1 MCLLVAGIDNEDRF
15 GAIERSNGSHKRTF
29 EMRSLNLDQ
38 LRTLIAVSRLGSFSA
53 AGREL
58 NLTQPAI
65 SLQIRE
71 LEERIG
77 LKLLD
82 REGKQTRPTTAGRD
96 LIERAERIMA
106 EADGALAAMRG
117 HKEGHAGRV
126 HLGTGPTALAHILPP
141 VLQQLREKHP
151 DIELVVTTG
160 ATAEITERMLA
171 SVIDLGLT
179 ALPVN
184 EVEFDVVR
192 VRSDPMVAI
201 FAINDPHIPAVV
213 TPTAIAAWPLILEY
227 HRGKQ
232 LRLGRAW
239 LSAGGIAAKPAL
251 QFDGIEAIK
260 DAVAAGLGA
269 AIVPAPALDDGRSK
283 DRIAARP
290 LDPPLVRTLGLI
302 QRRDK
307 PDDPALRAVR
317 SVLLTLVDGSVDGE
331 DGRREGGRGAVPDAP
346 NRKVAQTRRQPK
358 SRTSKSGH

>member
-1 MCLLVAGIDNEDRF
+1 VPPLEIFVERNAGRVIPAGIDKEDLF
-15 GAIERSNGSHKRTF
+15 GAIEHSNGSHKRIL

-38 LRTLIAVSRLGSFSA
+38 LRTLIAVSKLGSFSA

-82 REGKQTRPTTAGRD
+82 RVGKQTRPTTAGRD

-106 EADGALAAMRG
+106 EADSALAAMRG

-126 HLGTGPTALAHILPP
+126 HLGTGPTALAYILPP

-184 EVEFDVVR
+184 EAEFDVVR

-201 FAINDPHIPAVV
+201 FAISDSDIPSVATPADMAVR
-213 TPTAIAAWPLILEY
+213 PLILEY

-239 LSAGGIAAKPAL
+239 LKAGGVSVKPAL

-269 AIVPAPALDDGRSK
+269 AIVPAPALSDGHSK
-283 DRIAARP
+283 SRIAARP

-317 SVLLTLVDGSVDGE
+317 NMLLTLVDGSVRDE
-331 DGRREGGRGAVPDAP
+331 
-346 NRKVAQTRRQPK
+346 
-358 SRTSKSGH
+358 

>member
-1 MCLLVAGIDNEDRF
+1 
-15 GAIERSNGSHKRTF
+15 
-29 EMRSLNLDQ
+29 MRSLNLDQ
-38 LRTLIAVSRLGSFSA
+38 LRTLIAVAKLGSFSA

-82 REGKQTRPTTAGRD
+82 RVGKQTRPTTAGRD

-126 HLGTGPTALAHILPP
+126 HLGTGPTALAYILPP
-141 VLQQLREKHP
+141 VLQRLREKHP

-160 ATAEITERMLA
+160 TTGEITERVLA
-171 SVIDLGLT
+171 GGMDLGLT

-192 VRSDPMVAI
+192 VRNDPMVAI
-201 FAINDPHIPAVV
+201 FAIGDSNIPPVV
-213 TPTAIAAWPLILEY
+213 TPSDIAARPLILEY

-232 LRLGRAW
+232 IGLGRAW
-239 LSAGGIAAKPAL
+239 LRAGGVEVNPAL
-251 QFDGIEAIK
+251 QFNGIEAIK

-269 AIVPAPALDDGRSK
+269 AIVPAPALSGGNAK
-283 DRIAARP
+283 DKIAARP
-290 LDPPLVRTLGLI
+290 LDPPLVRTLALI

-307 PDDPALRAVR
+307 PDDPALRVVR
-317 SVLLTLVDGSVDGE
+317 NMLLTLVDASVGGGDGSGPPRE
-331 DGRREGGRGAVPDAP
+331 IAPARRTGPD
-346 NRKVAQTRRQPK
+346 RKRK
-358 SRTSKSGH
+358 H

>member
-1 MCLLVAGIDNEDRF
+1 
-15 GAIERSNGSHKRTF
+15 
-29 EMRSLNLDQ
+29 MRSLNLDQ

-65 SLQIRE
+65 SLQMRE

-82 REGKQTRPTTAGRD
+82 RVGKQTRPTTAGRD

-126 HLGTGPTALAHILPP
+126 HLGTGPTALAYILPP
-141 VLQQLREKHP
+141 VLQKLREKHP

-160 ATAEITERMLA
+160 TTGEITERMLA
-171 SVIDLGLT
+171 GVIDLGLT
-179 ALPVN
+179 ALPVS

-201 FAINDPHIPAVV
+201 FAINDSDIPAVA
-213 TPTAIAAWPLILEY
+213 TPADIAARPLILEY

-232 LRLGRAW
+232 TLLGAAW
-239 LSAGGIAAKPAL
+239 LRAGGVTVKPAL
-251 QFDGIEAIK
+251 QFNGIEPIK

-269 AIVPAPALDDGRSK
+269 AIVPAPALSDGNAK
-283 DRIAARP
+283 DKIASRP

-317 SVLLTLVDGSVDGE
+317 SMLLTLVDGSVCAE
-331 DGRREGGRGAVPDAP
+331 DGGASLAEIPPAREKPVRKRR
-346 NRKVAQTRRQPK
+346 K
-358 SRTSKSGH
+358 H

>member
-1 MCLLVAGIDNEDRF
+1 
-15 GAIERSNGSHKRTF
+15 
-29 EMRSLNLDQ
+29 MRSLNLDQ

-71 LEERIG
+71 LEDRIG

-82 REGKQTRPTTAGRD
+82 RVGKQTRPTTAGRD

-106 EADGALAAMRG
+106 EADSALAAMRG

-126 HLGTGPTALAHILPP
+126 HLGTGPTALAYILPP
-141 VLQQLREKHP
+141 VLQRLREKHP

-160 ATAEITERMLA
+160 TTGEITERMLA
-171 SVIDLGLT
+171 GVMDLGLT

-184 EVEFDVVR
+184 EVEFDVVP
-192 VRSDPMVAI
+192 VRSDAMVAI
-201 FAINDPHIPAVV
+201 FAIGDPDIPQVA
-213 TPTAIAAWPLILEY
+213 TPTAIAARPLILEY

-232 LRLGRAW
+232 LTPSRAW
-239 LSAGGIAAKPAL
+239 LKAGGVEVKPAL
-251 QFDGIEAIK
+251 QFNGIDAIK

-269 AIVPAPALDDGRSK
+269 SIVPAPALSGNAT
-283 DRIAARP
+283 DRIVARP
-290 LDPPLVRTLGLI
+290 LDPPLLRTLGLI

-317 SVLLTLVDGSVDGE
+317 DMLLTLVDAATGDEVSVPPPE
-331 DGRREGGRGAVPDAP
+331 LAARRKNP
-346 NRKVAQTRRQPK
+346 NRRHPK
-358 SRTSKSGH
+358 H

>member
-1 MCLLVAGIDNEDRF
+1 MCLLVTGIDNKDRF
-15 GAIERSNGSHKRTF
+15 GAIETSNGSHKRTL

-82 REGKQTRPTTAGRD
+82 RVGKQTRPTTAGRD

-106 EADGALAAMRG
+106 EADNALAAMRG

-126 HLGTGPTALAHILPP
+126 HLGTGPTALAFILPP

-160 ATAEITERMLA
+160 ATDEITERMLA

-184 EVEFDVVR
+184 EAEFDVVR

-201 FAINDPHIPAVV
+201 FAINDSDIPSVV
-213 TPTAIAAWPLILEY
+213 TPVDIAARRLILEY

-239 LSAGGIAAKPAL
+239 LKAGGVAVKPAL

-260 DAVAAGLGA
+260 DAVAAGLGV
-269 AIVPAPALDDGRSK
+269 AI
-283 DRIAARP
+283 
-290 LDPPLVRTLGLI
+290 
-302 QRRDK
+302 
-307 PDDPALRAVR
+307 
-317 SVLLTLVDGSVDGE
+317 
-331 DGRREGGRGAVPDAP
+331 
-346 NRKVAQTRRQPK
+346 
-358 SRTSKSGH
+358 